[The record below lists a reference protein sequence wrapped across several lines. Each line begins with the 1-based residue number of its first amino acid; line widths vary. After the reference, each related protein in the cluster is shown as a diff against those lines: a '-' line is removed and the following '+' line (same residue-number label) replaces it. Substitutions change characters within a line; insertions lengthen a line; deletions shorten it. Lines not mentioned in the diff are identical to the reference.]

1 MVDRATRY
9 ERSPERMDTR
19 PGSYVRK
26 LETKAGVVRLKVPQ
40 LRSLPFETAII
51 EHAGLAAEPRNAD
64 RHLRLVVC

>member
-19 PGSYVRK
+19 VGSYEWK
-26 LETKAGVVRLKVPQ
+26 LETKAGVVRLKVPK

-51 EHAGLAAEPRNAD
+51 EHAA
-64 RHLRLVVC
+64 